1 MPVINQLLDEVNSLI
16 GWLFWILFLISV
28 FVLIVG
34 LFRWLYGFYSQ
45 THREP
50 TILEITPHAQ
60 GDKTPSATNQLF
72 MSLHALAGNIKWYE
86 KLLGK
91 RQNFSLEIVA
101 TKSSG
106 IRFIIRCDQS
116 YSETIQHIISSYTSD
131 VKVKETTDY
140 ISSLNHPKI
149 LEFKQKA
156 HFAYPLQDNLDPQ
169 SHDPI
174 SYITNAMT
182 KLEPS
187 ELMALQIVIQPTSS
201 REAEI
206 INHRIMT
213 NENLMPRLSG
223 RSIPLISWLGRILS
237 DLLFAVADAFSI
249 IFSNGSSRGQVAATK
264 NYEHERQVAKGIKP
278 ARTLSYFEHQMVELI
293 STKLS
298 QQLFLAEIRVMID
311 IDDSKRYTTRRK
323 NIESAFNVYSVPKY
337 QALSLRRA
345 KHHLLSS
352 YSLYCF
358 SHRTSSLMKIHS
370 NKLSV
375 AEVANLYHFPHTVS
389 AKTEN
394 VVKSLSKTLPAPI
407 SLKNNS
413 QLDVVIGIN
422 KHQGVDTPIGL
433 TAAERERHLY
443 IIGGTGNGKTTM
455 MEYGIVQDIKNG
467 KGVAVLDPHGD
478 LAEKLLGY
486 IPKERIKDVIYFNPS
501 DLGYPI
507 GINLLELPEGIEG
520 DELIDAKDFITE
532 TVISVMRKVFSDDDS
547 GGHRIEYMLRNAV
560 QTALTQPDATLFT
573 VYDLLTNSKFRSKVT
588 RTLQDQKLKN
598 FWKEEFGKAGAMQKV
613 KMAAGV
619 TAKIGRFQFS
629 ASAERI
635 ISQPKSTVNFNDIL
649 DGKILICNLAKGLI
663 GEDTSELFGISVLAK
678 LQLAAYQRV
687 KVNRESRKPFYI
699 YVDEFQNF
707 ATMSFVQ
714 LLSEARKYKL
724 NLMMANQ
731 YMAQIP
737 IEVQKAILGNAG
749 SIAAFTMGADDA
761 RIIMKEFGDVF
772 TDKDLVNLENFQIA
786 LRLMV
791 DSMSGRAFV
800 ARTLPLPASKNQNRD
815 KVIRVSR
822 ERWGRG

>member
-1 MPVINQLLDEVNSLI
+1 
-16 GWLFWILFLISV
+16 
-28 FVLIVG
+28 
-34 LFRWLYGFYSQ
+34 
-45 THREP
+45 
-50 TILEITPHAQ
+50 
-60 GDKTPSATNQLF
+60 
-72 MSLHALAGNIKWYE
+72 
-86 KLLGK
+86 
-91 RQNFSLEIVA
+91 
-101 TKSSG
+101 
-106 IRFIIRCDQS
+106 
-116 YSETIQHIISSYTSD
+116 
-131 VKVKETTDY
+131 
-140 ISSLNHPKI
+140 
-149 LEFKQKA
+149 
-156 HFAYPLQDNLDPQ
+156 LQDNLDPL

-223 RSIPLISWLGRILS
+223 QSIPLLGWLGRILS
-237 DLLFAVADAFSI
+237 DLLFALVDIFSI
-249 IFSNGSSRGQVAATK
+249 ILSNGSNRGRVATTTDF
-264 NYEHERQVAKGIKP
+264 EHKRQVAKGIKP
-278 ARTLSYFEHQMVELI
+278 ARTLSYFEHQMVESI
-293 STKLS
+293 SNKLS
-298 QQLFLAEIRVMID
+298 QQLFLAEIRVLID
-311 IDDSKRYTTRRK
+311 IADPKRYTTRRK

-337 QALSLRRA
+337 QSLTLRGA
-345 KHHLLSS
+345 KHHLLPN
-352 YSLYCF
+352 YALYCF
-358 SHRTSSLMKIHS
+358 SRRTSSLLKSHS

-413 QLDVVIGIN
+413 ELDVIIGMN
-422 KHQGVDTPIGL
+422 KHQGIDTPIGL

-455 MEYGIVQDIKNG
+455 MEYAIVQDIKNG

-486 IPKERIKDVIYFNPS
+486 IPDDRIKDVIYFNPS

-507 GINLLELPEGIEG
+507 GINLLELPEGLEG
-520 DELIDAKDFITE
+520 DALIDAKDFITE
-532 TVISVMRKVFSDDDS
+532 AVISVMRKVFSEDDS

-573 VYDLLTNSKFRSKVT
+573 VYDLLTNAKYRNKVT

-635 ISQPKSTVNFNDIL
+635 LSQPKSTVNFNEIL

-663 GEDTSELFGISVLAK
+663 GEDTSELFGISILAK

-687 KVNRESRKPFYI
+687 KVKRESRTPFYI

-714 LLSEARKYKL
+714 LLSEARKYKVFL
-724 NLMMANQ
+724 TMAEQSTSQQDDQRMVNTIFANVGTVICFRSGNPADEAMVLPLFSPYVQPGEIANLPTYNFYARL
-731 YMAQIP
+731 A
-737 IEVQKAILGNAG
+737 AIHSQEPLSGETLLLGAG
-749 SIAAFTMGADDA
+749 SSEEVAKRVVDHSRSKWSRKIEPT
-761 RIIMKEFGDVF
+761 KK
-772 TDKDLVNLENFQIA
+772 TSSENIEN
-786 LRLMV
+786 
-791 DSMSGRAFV
+791 RAVTPKV
-800 ARTLPLPASKNQNRD
+800 ASEVSLPTK
-815 KVIRVSR
+815 
-822 ERWGRG
+822 